1 LNDKGFITLINGLTG
16 VTEAVTVL
24 ADALGGLPGILGMV
38 GMIST
43 KVFSQQMSTGLQ
55 NAATNLVAWNSQFKG
70 LGFKKSIK
78 KIGSGDTQS
87 AA

>member
-1 LNDKGFITLINGLTG
+1 
-16 VTEAVTVL
+16 
-24 ADALGGLPGILGMV
+24 
-38 GMIST
+38 
-43 KVFSQQMSTGLQ
+43 MSAGLQ
-55 NAATNLVAWNSQFKG
+55 NVATNLVAWNSQFKG